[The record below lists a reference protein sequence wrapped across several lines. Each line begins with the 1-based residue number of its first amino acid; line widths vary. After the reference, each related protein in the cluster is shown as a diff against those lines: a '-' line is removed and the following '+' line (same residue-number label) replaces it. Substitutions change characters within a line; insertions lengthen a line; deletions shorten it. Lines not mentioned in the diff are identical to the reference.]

1 MTQDVSSNKIDSHIQ
16 MPKCILKRF
25 ENPNFN
31 SFYSYD
37 VRGDFIKKNG
47 HASSTNTE
55 LGYYSTTVE
64 QHLNQ
69 SIETP
74 FSKALSA
81 LDEIDFDQPTISIE
95 TTHLDAI
102 KEFAYSLIS
111 RDPIAHKAMN
121 NNLVISK
128 LLFEITAQ
136 DTHDIMAV
144 YGPSFAK
151 EKGLLE
157 DYRIS
162 FLNK

>member
-1 MTQDVSSNKIDSHIQ
+1 MTQDASSNKIDSHIQ

-37 VRGDFIKKNG
+37 VREDFIKKNG

-102 KEFAYSLIS
+102 KEFAYSLI
-111 RDPIAHKAMN
+111 
-121 NNLVISK
+121 
-128 LLFEITAQ
+128 
-136 DTHDIMAV
+136 
-144 YGPSFAK
+144 
-151 EKGLLE
+151 
-157 DYRIS
+157 
-162 FLNK
+162 